1 MSHPLTI
8 SKNVLKVYHNENI
21 RFKPTK
27 RILSINLNQWK
38 ENLPKKL
45 IEICIDVI
53 ASNWEVLQLLNE
65 LPLLAN
71 VISLLDILRVDL
83 PLKLTVPK
91 IAYEVY
97 WLRCY
102 KERWPKNS
110 VIDRSFSEV
119 EKLTNER
126 KVVDEKIIDKNER
139 KTWKEL
145 YLEKHVQEYLENLD
159 PEHYDVEKINDL
171 YILCKDYVTSLNVR
185 ELRAPTS
192 INIPDHVPLNTIL
205 MGFSNMRELSLC
217 FKQKYVGEKFSWHI
231 FNTTMIDI
239 KNLSKGLETSKLEI
253 LRIQN
258 SDINCIKL
266 KMILKSL
273 DTNDNLKELE
283 FSHCKIA
290 DHGAMAISNFIK
302 NHVNVTKLNLVNN
315 YIDSVSLYCNNVR
328 KSRLPYFTYK
338 RINNRGLFYRLSK
351 KFCFKQ
357 RLISI
362 RNDLFYIYIFFI
374 KSTGYA
380 GIKSLAFILMEDDH
394 LNELN
399 VRLNIINSKG
409 GKFLFYALTKGKN
422 VLKELNLSGCGL
434 NRRNVE
440 IDELLRSNETLEKLN
455 LSNNRMGKE
464 IEKLILSGLQFN
476 TTLINLDCRRC
487 EFSSDEVT
495 KIFDLCEDN
504 KRKNRSKEVCWDP
517 PQFQFR
523 ESFDEMFSVEFQ
535 KEFENILID

>member
-126 KVVDEKIIDKNER
+126 KVVNEKIIDKNER

-205 MGFSNMRELSLC
+205 MGFSNLRELSLC

-315 YIDSVSLYCNNVR
+315 YI
-328 KSRLPYFTYK
+328 
-338 RINNRGLFYRLSK
+338 
-351 KFCFKQ
+351 
-357 RLISI
+357 
-362 RNDLFYIYIFFI
+362 
-374 KSTGYA
+374 GYA

-422 VLKELNLSGCGL
+422 VLKKLNLSGCGL

-487 EFSSDEVT
+487 EFSSDEAT

-523 ESFDEMFSVEFQ
+523 ESFDEIFSVEFQ